1 MDEDMLSDQRRLVS
15 LLEDEGWEVSD
26 VELSAYDSPWTDVDA
41 PEATVKLTARKPYGD
56 VEEDD
61 GDDETD
67 DNPFRVK

>member
-1 MDEDMLSDQRRLVS
+1 MDEDMLDDQRRLVS
-15 LLEDEGWEVSD
+15 LLEDEGWEVTD

-56 VEEDD
+56 TGDED
-61 GDDETD
+61 GEAD